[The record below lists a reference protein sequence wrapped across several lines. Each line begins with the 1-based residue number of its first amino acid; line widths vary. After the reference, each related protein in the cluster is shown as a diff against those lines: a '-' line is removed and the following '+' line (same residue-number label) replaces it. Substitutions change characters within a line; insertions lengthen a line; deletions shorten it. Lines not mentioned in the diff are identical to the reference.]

1 MTRSVNIRG
10 VATQA
15 GVSTATVSRYLNGKK
30 VSPAAEQRIGAA
42 IQDLSYSPNLL
53 ARSLKLKKTMTVGMV
68 IPDITNPFFPAVV
81 KGVEDTARHAGFTF
95 MLFNAGEDEEREAE
109 CVGALQAQRCDG
121 ALLIIAPK
129 GPRHVQHRQE
139 LQKLTLPVVYIDRAP
154 NFDADVVMTDN
165 VLSATDA
172 VRHLIRL
179 GHTRI
184 AAVSVTLDVSV
195 HHDRIEGYRRAL
207 KEANL
212 PRVPELEVSTLPT
225 VPDGF
230 SVVSQLLALPD
241 RPSAI
246 FVTSSRLTI
255 GTMAAIEG
263 HGLECPRDLSVVGYD
278 NYDWQDVFHPRMTTV
293 AQPAYLMGTRAAEL
307 LLARIQDGKGGPRQR
322 IILPS
327 TLVVRESCGVYNSR
341 PVALRAASSASRP

>member
-10 VATQA
+10 VALRA

-30 VSPAAEQRIGAA
+30 VSPAADQRIGAA
-42 IQDLSYSPNLL
+42 IEELSYSPNLL
-53 ARSLKLKKTMTVGMV
+53 ARSLKLKRTMTLGMV

-81 KGVEDTARHAGFTF
+81 KGVEDTARRAGFIF

-109 CVGALQAQRCDG
+109 CIGALQAQRCDG
-121 ALLIIAPK
+121 AVLIIAPK
-129 GPRHVQHRQE
+129 GPRHMQHRQQ
-139 LQKLTLPVVYIDRAP
+139 LQKLTLPVVYVDRAP
-154 NFDADVVMTDN
+154 DFDADVVIADN
-165 VLSATDA
+165 VQSATDA

-184 AAVSVTLDVSV
+184 AAVSVNLDLTV
-195 HHDRIEGYRRAL
+195 HRDRLEGYRRAL

-212 PRVPELEVSTLPT
+212 PRMPELEVSATPT
-225 VPDGF
+225 VPDGY
-230 SVVSQLLALPD
+230 SVVAQLLALSE

-263 HGLECPRDLSVVGYD
+263 HGLACPRDISVVGYD
-278 NYDWQDVFHPRMTTV
+278 NYEWQEIFHPRMTTV
-293 AQPAYLMGTRAAEL
+293 AQPAYLMGARAAEL
-307 LLARIQDGKGGPRQR
+307 LLARIREGRSRPLQR
-322 IILPS
+322 ILLRS
-327 TLVVRESCGVYNSR
+327 TLVVRESCGVYNPR
-341 PVALRAASSASRP
+341 PLGLQSASGTFRP